1 MKTSRLH
8 KMALSIKQTILSKI
22 LAKNI
27 HIISLS
33 DLITNKQVSINL
45 CDLFQEKKPTEKRNI
60 HILKS

>member
-1 MKTSRLH
+1 MKTSHLQ

-27 HIISLS
+27 HNISS
-33 DLITNKQVSINL
+33 SNFITNKQMLMNL
-45 CDLFQEKKPTEKRNI
+45 CDLFQEKKPTEKTNK

>member
-1 MKTSRLH
+1 MKTSCLQ

-27 HIISLS
+27 HIISS
-33 DLITNKQVSINL
+33 SNLITNKQVSINL
-45 CDLFQEKKPTEKRNI
+45 CDLLLEKKPIEKRNT